1 MPLYQINYDLR
12 SKSPDHGVVDK
23 KIQQLFPGAVRALE
37 STWLADHG
45 GTPLDV
51 ANIMRLQ
58 VLDQDDGL
66 IVTEA
71 NGGVGWNIAPT
82 APNALGA
89 TPNALALPM
98 PLQLNRLSILGALFA
113 ERVNSAMRR

>member
-23 KIQQLFPGAVRALE
+23 KIRQLFPGAVRALE

-51 ANIMRLQ
+51 ANIMRWMEHRPDSTQ
-58 VLDQDDGL
+58 RPWCHTQR
-66 IVTEA
+66 TRAA
-71 NGGVGWNIAPT
+71 NA
-82 APNALGA
+82 A
-89 TPNALALPM
+89 
-98 PLQLNRLSILGALFA
+98 
-113 ERVNSAMRR
+113 SA